1 MLTPEQAV
9 LVSLLTCIAGAVLTL
24 LVARSKLLAGWLA
37 FAITTGTAILILS
50 AVFKVLW
57 IGPSAHP
64 AAFWAMPKFGFALRI
79 YVDGLTAVFLLL
91 AALIAVPASFYSI
104 LYMRH
109 YRDYSVARYYPYF
122 LLFLAAMYGLLSTTD
137 MMWFFFI
144 FWQLM
149 TLPGYA
155 LIRFE
160 YRKRQNVWAANKFLI
175 MMQIACAATMIGAE
189 LLAIGGKAVSGSAN
203 LKYDFD
209 TVSANLPLLLATR
222 PGITALAFGLFLTG
236 FGIKMGMWPFGQVW
250 LPDAHPAAP
259 SPVSAMLSGVMLKTG
274 VYGLMR
280 YFLWL
285 VPVRAQADYPLA
297 RWGMLVAVLGTI
309 TLFTGTMQALKQEQS
324 KRLLAFHSIGQIGYI
339 LLGMGTCMALLP
351 VNTPAT
357 AALATIGFFGALFH
371 VLNHGL
377 FKGLLFLN
385 AGSML
390 YSTGTQ
396 DLNQMG
402 GMMKFMPLTAIT
414 ALIASFSISGVPLFN
429 GYVSKWTI
437 SVAAIQGSGSAH
449 YLVVCAVVA
458 ILTSALTLASFMKF
472 FGVSFLSRT
481 SALVRTRANE
491 RATQSG
497 RLEVPWMM
505 QLPQLALAFLC
516 VLLGVV
522 PAIGFRLMQHA
533 LEASRG
539 GLGTTLANA
548 FPLRSRPLAGITEVD
563 SAAVFAPAALAVVLG
578 LIVLLVYGI
587 SKLGGASRRAA
598 VPWLCGYA
606 REAECNR
613 YVAHNFYGEIKRY
626 FRWLG
631 GMPRAPKPPAL
642 KEQP

>member
-24 LVARSKLLAGWLA
+24 LVSRSKLVAGWLA

-50 AVFKVLW
+50 AVFKVLLS
-57 IGPSAHP
+57 GPSAHP
-64 AAFWAMPKFGFALRI
+64 ATFWAMPQFAFALRI

-104 LYMRH
+104 LYMRI

-160 YRKRQNVWAANKFLI
+160 HRKRQNVWAANKFLI
-175 MMQIACAATMIGAE
+175 MMQIACVATMIGAE

-222 PGITALAFGLFLTG
+222 PGITALAFGLFLIG

-259 SPVSAMLSGVMLKTG
+259 SPVSAMLSGVMIKTG

-285 VPVRAQADYPLA
+285 VPVSAQADYPLA

-339 LLGMGTCMALLP
+339 LLGTGTCMALLP

-357 AALATIGFFGALFH
+357 AGARGHRFLWRAVPRAEPRAVQGTAVSECRIHAARHRHAGPQPDGRHDEVHAADRHHCADRLVLHLGRAAVQRLRQQVEHLRGGDSGQRVGALSRRLRGDRDLDQRAH
-371 VLNHGL
+371 
-377 FKGLLFLN
+377 
-385 AGSML
+385 AGIVHQVFRREL
-390 YSTGTQ
+390 
-396 DLNQMG
+396 
-402 GMMKFMPLTAIT
+402 
-414 ALIASFSISGVPLFN
+414 
-429 GYVSKWTI
+429 
-437 SVAAIQGSGSAH
+437 SVAH
-449 YLVVCAVVA
+449 
-458 ILTSALTLASFMKF
+458 
-472 FGVSFLSRT
+472 
-481 SALVRTRANE
+481 E
-491 RATQSG
+491 RAGARAGGQSG
-497 RLEVPWMM
+497 RLEVGWMM

-522 PAIGFRLMQHA
+522 PAIGFRLMQRA

-539 GLGTTLANA
+539 GLGTALANA
-548 FPLRSRPLAGITEVD
+548 FPMRSGPLAGVTEVD
-563 SAAVFAPAALAVVLG
+563 SAAVFAPARSRGRV
-578 LIVLLVYGI
+578 
-587 SKLGGASRRAA
+587 GADVPAGVWHFETRRARRAGPPLRGSA
-598 VPWLCGYA
+598 VMRAKRSATATSRTISTAKSNATSAGWAACRA
-606 REAECNR
+606 RPNR
-613 YVAHNFYGEIKRY
+613 
-626 FRWLG
+626 
-631 GMPRAPKPPAL
+631 PR
-642 KEQP
+642 

>member
-1 MLTPEQAV
+1 
-9 LVSLLTCIAGAVLTL
+9 LLAS
-24 LVARSKLLAGWLA
+24 RSKVIAGWLA
-37 FAITTGTAILILS
+37 FLVTTGTAALVSRAAI
-50 AVFKVLW
+50 KVLMH
-57 IGPSAHP
+57 GPSAHP

-79 YVDGLTAVFLLL
+79 YLDGLTALFLIL
-91 AALIAVPASFYSI
+91 AGLIAVPAALYSI

-109 YRDYSVARYYPYF
+109 YRDYGVARYYPYF

-160 YRKRQNVWAANKFLI
+160 YRKRENIWAANKYLI

-189 LLAIGGKAVSGSAN
+189 LLAISGKAVSGSAN

-209 TVSANLPLLLATR
+209 TVSANLPLLLQSR
-222 PGITALAFGLFLTG
+222 PTATALAFGLFLVG
-236 FGIKMGMWPFGQVW
+236 FGIKMGMWPFGQFW

-259 SPVSAMLSGVMLKTG
+259 SPVSAMLSGVMIKTG

-285 VPVRAQADYPLA
+285 VPVSAQPDYPLA

-339 LLGMGTCMALLP
+339 LLGTGTCMALLP
-351 VNTPAT
+351 SKTPAMS
-357 AALATIGFFGALFH
+357 ALATIGFFGALFH

-390 YSTGTQ
+390 HATGTQ
-396 DLNQMG
+396 DLNKMG
-402 GMMKFMPLTAIT
+402 GMMKYMPLTAIT
-414 ALIASFSISGVPLFN
+414 ALVASFSISGVPLFN
-429 GYVSKWTI
+429 GFVSKWSI
-437 SVAAIQGSGSAH
+437 YVAAIQGSAAAR
-449 YLVVCAVVA
+449 YLVFCAVIA
-458 ILTSALTLASFMKF
+458 ILTSALTLASFIKF
-472 FGVSFLSRT
+472 FGVSFLSRR
-481 SALVRTRANE
+481 SELVKSQAE
-491 RATQSG
+491 KG

-505 QLPQLALAFLC
+505 QLPQVGLAFCC
-516 VLLGVV
+516 VLLGIV

-533 LEASRG
+533 LEGSRG

-548 FPLRSRPLAGITEVD
+548 VPLASDPLRGIMETGSTATFV
-563 SAAVFAPAALAVVLG
+563 PAALVVVLG
-578 LIVLLVYGI
+578 VMLLLSYGI
-587 SKLGGASRRAA
+587 SRLGGAQRRVAD
-598 VPWLCGYA
+598 PWLCGYA
-606 REAECNR
+606 SEAECHR
-613 YVAHNFYGEIKRY
+613 YVAHNFYSEIKRY

-631 GMPRAPKPPAL
+631 GMPHSVHPSAEGGKVEGAAL
-642 KEQP
+642 RGRS